1 MPVIAK
7 VSLVAAIFAVVVAV
21 AYVAGEIVGP
31 PHLPVERQQ
40 VATVHE
46 TPSSS
51 PSPTARTPRSR
62 VLPAGTTEVPA
73 QTSGVDDPSP
83 RAQHTSSPRRTP
95 SPTAVPSSVAP
106 TPTTAAA
113 ATPTPTP
120 TTTSS
125 PTDTASPTPTATP
138 TPTESPTP
146 SPTSSETPTGSQ
158 ADLPSPTG

>member
-1 MPVIAK
+1 MSVIGK
-7 VSLVAAIFAVVVAV
+7 ISLVAAIFAVVTAV

-46 TPSSS
+46 APSPS

-73 QTSGVDDPSP
+73 QTRGVRDPRP
-83 RAQHTSSPRRTP
+83 QGQHTSSPRRTP
-95 SPTAVPSSVAP
+95 SPTA
-106 TPTTAAA
+106 
-113 ATPTPTP
+113 
-120 TTTSS
+120 TTSS
-125 PTDTASPTPTATP
+125 AAPTPTATAAAAPTPTPPRRARRPPPRPTLSAAP

-146 SPTSSETPTGSQ
+146 SPTSSETPSSSQ
-158 ADLPSPTG
+158 ANLSSPTG